1 MTKRTRRA
9 AVFAPPP
16 LATDVERLGWAPAP
30 GSPPP
35 ARPPRRPS
43 RLSRLVRV
51 LFIVAILS
59 TTLFAATNQ
68 TLVATLAGTPQW
80 QTVEQTSRNA
90 VHAVVSVVAEE
101 PSFAPAPGL
110 ANYPI
115 CTDTSE
121 DDRGRLEA
129 SMNLMRGTAEGERL
143 FDQLVSNDICVLTE
157 DIGYNSGYAYGRQSP
172 VDGSWSDSYISVATD
187 LLHSGETD
195 VLAALLV
202 HEATHIDRY
211 INDLACNYTDTCTT
225 LPNGVDLEEE
235 IAAHGA
241 EAQWWIA
248 AYGSD
253 GKRFATGYDYGVNR
267 LARAYG
273 EGPEV
278 FDAYVRSVR
287 SDSREGASIAH

>member
-1 MTKRTRRA
+1 MTQRSRRA
-9 AVFAPPP
+9 AVFAPAP
-16 LATDVERLGWAPAP
+16 LASDVERLGWSPPRAP
-30 GSPPP
+30 GP
-35 ARPPRRPS
+35 AARSRHRSS
-43 RLSRLVRV
+43 RLSRIVRV

-68 TLVATLAGTPQW
+68 TLLAALAGTPQW

-101 PSFAPAPGL
+101 PSIAPASEL

-115 CTDTSE
+115 CADISA

-129 SMNLMRGTAEGERL
+129 GMNLMRGTAEGERL
-143 FDQLVSNDICVLTE
+143 FDQLVSNGICVLTE

-172 VDGSWSDSYISVATD
+172 VDGSWSDSYIAVASD
-187 LLHSGETD
+187 LIHSGETD
-195 VLAALLV
+195 VLASLLV

-211 INDLACNYTDTCTT
+211 INDLACNYSDTCTT

-273 EGPEV
+273 EGPDV